1 MTNPIIFPFPDEPK
15 LNYETIKQLAKE
27 HGLTIADL
35 CALSPKNDPFFT
47 GRPAEEK
54 AARWFADLWQRFGY
68 QSGVHLRR
76 VHYQIVSQ
84 DPPVK
89 RPDSTPYENTQKD
102 WDYLNEASKWARY
115 LNLVSPGA
123 FADRRNPEAIINARW
138 HFPDDYFYADPTP
151 RYEVEG
157 GWPEESDDEPDPYG
171 LPELPRLPSLPAHL
185 PPLPYFEVLGYS
197 GVQQSHHIE
206 VWCEKTTMNDV
217 LLPLCERYNVNLITG
232 AGEMSITSV
241 VEFLQRVRHAERP
254 ARIIYISD
262 FDPAGLGM
270 PISVAR
276 KVEYF
281 QRNEGYDDLD
291 LMLHPIALTADQVQQ
306 YHLPRV
312 PVKATD
318 LRKANWEAAY
328 GKGQVELDAL
338 EALHAGALAEIVQE
352 AILQWYDPTLSNR
365 AWEQRYALDE
375 ALRDRRATILAGY
388 RDEVDELTQDYE
400 SLVDDFSETELRFFE
415 LVHGFQPE
423 IDAYGER
430 LEAIRHQA
438 QDLYARIV
446 RALSQVAIDLDDY
459 ALPEPDLPDE
469 DDRVLYRSQ
478 RDYFEQLERYK
489 ALRLGMS

>member
-1 MTNPIIFPFPDEPK
+1 MTTNSIFPFLDEPK

-35 CALSPKNDPFFT
+35 LALASKNDPFYV
-47 GRPAEEK
+47 GRPSEAK
-54 AARWFADLWQRFGY
+54 AAQWFADIWQAFGY

-84 DPPVK
+84 DPPVS
-89 RPDSTPYENTQKD
+89 RPDGSVYENTQKD

-123 FADRRNPEAIINARW
+123 FVDRRNPEAIINATW
-138 HFPDDYFYADPTP
+138 YTPDDWLYEDPTP
-151 RYEVEG
+151 GYDVVG
-157 GWPEESDDEPDPYG
+157 GWSDVSQDEIDPYV
-171 LPELPRLPSLPAHL
+171 LPALPTLPSLPDDL
-185 PPLPYFEVLGYS
+185 PMLPRFKVRGYQ
-197 GVQQSHHIE
+197 GIQQSHHIE

-241 VEFLQRVRHAERP
+241 VEFLQRVRQAERP

-291 LMLHPIALTADQVQQ
+291 LMLHPIALTAEQVATYQ
-306 YHLPRV
+306 LPRV

-318 LRKANWEAAY
+318 LRKASWEAAY

-338 EALHAGALAEIVQE
+338 EALHPGELAEIVQE

-375 ALRDRRATILAGY
+375 ALRDRRSTILAGY
-388 RDEVDELTQDYE
+388 RDELDVLTQEY
-400 SLVDDFSETELRFFE
+400 SLLVSDFAQTQALFTEL
-415 LVHGFQPE
+415 VQDFQPQ

-430 LEAIRHQA
+430 LDAIRQEA
-438 QDLYARIV
+438 RGLYARIV
-446 RALSQVAIDLDDY
+446 RALGQVAIDLDDY
-459 ALPEPDLPDE
+459 ALPEPDLPPE
-469 DDRVLYRSQ
+469 DDRVLYRSE
-478 RDYFEQLERYK
+478 RDYFEQLGRYK